1 MERFDIIII
10 GAGISGLSLAHY
22 CGRSGMK
29 TAVLEKTGRPGGA
42 LCSHRTEGFWFELGA
57 HTCYNSYSALI
68 GIIEEAGIR
77 DRMIGREKVS
87 FKMLVDNEVKS
98 IPSQLRFHELFASAP
113 RIFSLKKEG
122 RSMESYYGRIVGM
135 GNFDRVFA
143 PAFNA
148 VISQDARDFPAEML
162 FKKRRRRK
170 DIMKKFTFDGGL
182 QTITDSIAAEENIRF
197 IAGADISSVAYDGK
211 VFSVSSAN
219 AADYESEALAV
230 AAPAFEAAR
239 LLQGPFPDVAAK
251 LGTIRTEA
259 VESMGVMVRKDAVTL
274 PPFAGLIP
282 VKDKF
287 FSIVSRDTVRHPTF
301 RGFTFHFKPDVMDRD
316 AKLRKISAVLKTP
329 LQALEGIA
337 EKKNFIPSLRV
348 GHGSIVGDIDRLL
361 QGKPLFLAGNYFDGV
376 AMEDCVSRSLSEFQ
390 RLKKG

>member
-1 MERFDIIII
+1 MERFDMIII
-10 GAGISGLSLAHY
+10 GAGISGLSLAHQ

-29 TAVLEKTGRPGGA
+29 TAVLEKTARPGGA
-42 LCSHRTEGFWFELGA
+42 LCSHRTENFWLELGA
-57 HTCYNSYSALI
+57 HTCYNSYRTLI
-68 GIIEEAGIR
+68 GIIEEAGLR
-77 DRMIGREKVS
+77 DRMVPRTKVS

-113 RIFSLKKEG
+113 RIFTLKKEG

-148 VISQDARDFPAEML
+148 VISQEARDFPAEML

-182 QTITDSIAAEENIRF
+182 QTITDSIAAEENIRL
-197 IAGADISSVAYDGK
+197 IPGSEAGSVCYDGK
-211 VFSVSSAN
+211 VFSVPIAGG
-219 AADYESEALAV
+219 AYESGALAI
-230 AAPAFEAAR
+230 AAPVFEAAR
-239 LLQGPFPDVAAK
+239 MLQAAFPEIAAK
-251 LGTIRTEA
+251 LANIRTEA

-282 VKDKF
+282 VKDNF
-287 FSIVSRDTVRHPTF
+287 FSIVSRDTVPHPHF
-301 RGFTFHFKPDVMDRD
+301 RGFTFHFKPGVLDRD
-316 AKLRKISAVLKTP
+316 EKLQKISAVLKTP

-348 GHGSIVGDIDRLL
+348 GHSGIVSDIDRLI
-361 QGKPLFLAGNYFDGV
+361 QGKPLLLAGNYFEGV
-376 AMEDCVSRSLSEFQ
+376 AIEDCVSRSFNEFQ